1 MYPACHSHSRHL
13 PHPISWIP
21 DLQHRAIPHYFSPM
35 ARAMR
40 NRRFCALLS
49 NPDRHVVFSSNCS
62 LQDAQAAYS
71 PFRAR
76 THILRFTTVPLQSW
90 FSDPAPVVAKYH
102 LPEKFFIICNQF
114 WMHKDHRTAFRA
126 LSELNRQGVTAHLV
140 CTGPTHDNRRP
151 DYFPALLKEV
161 RELGIR
167 EQVHILGTIPRGD
180 QIALIRS
187 AQAVIQPSCFEG
199 WSTVIE
205 DARALGRPVIASNF
219 PVHLEQ
225 AAPLSTFFRMGDAD
239 DCASAILEQV
249 STKRTSGYS
258 LAEHK
263 TRIVAFARSFLKI
276 VEAACASSAWRE
288 RLIA

>member
-21 DLQHRAIPHYFSPM
+21 DLQHRAIPEYFSPM

-40 NRRFCALLS
+40 NRRFCSVLRD
-49 NPDRHVVFSSNCS
+49 PERHVVFSSNCS
-62 LQDAQAAYS
+62 LQDATAAYGPLQS
-71 PFRAR
+71 HN
-76 THILRFTTVPLQSW
+76 HILRFTTVPLDSW
-90 FSDPAPVVAKYH
+90 FDDPGAVVARYQ

-126 LSELNRQGVTAHLV
+126 LSKLKYRGIKAHLV

-151 DYFPALLKEV
+151 DYFPKLLNEI
-161 RELGIR
+161 RDLGIQD
-167 EQVHILGTIPRGD
+167 QVHILGTIPRID
-180 QIALIRS
+180 QVALIRA

-205 DARALGRPVIASNF
+205 DARALGRPVIASDF

-225 AAPLSTFFRMGDAD
+225 AAPLSSFFRLGDAA
-239 DCASAILEQV
+239 DCARAMVEQV
-249 STKRTSGYS
+249 STKRTSSYT
-258 LAEHK
+258 LARHRA
-263 TRIVAFARSFLKI
+263 RILEFARSFLKI
-276 VEAACASSAWRE
+276 VESACATSHSRE
-288 RLIA
+288 TLIA